1 MQRNQNRME
10 VSIMKRMMSLLMLMI
25 MLCAS
30 AIAETQPES
39 SERMMEWFAA
49 QNYQAV
55 WESMTPQM
63 QNSISVDQLTAI
75 VLQSGDFRDYS
86 LLDAN
91 EVQGYRIYA
100 YYVCQNNEY
109 IYQLTIDQSG
119 KLAGFYIQP
128 YTAPVKTDDTIH
140 TETIQLRAG
149 EADETTA
156 ILTLPEGDGPFPAV
170 ILVQGSGPSDLN
182 ESAYGIYP
190 FRDLAEGLAQSGI
203 ASIRYDKY
211 TYAHPE
217 LCTTPDFTVRTE
229 FIIDADAALS
239 ALEADSRINSV
250 FLAGHSQGGMLMP
263 RIISELGAERFHG
276 GISISGT
283 PLHLW
288 QIIYRQNMDLLS
300 GMSETDRAVYAPA
313 IEAESDRVHALQA
326 LSVNELPEE
335 TIFGLP
341 AYYLWDEC
349 QTDAAECVI
358 KNDIP
363 VLFVQGE
370 YDWQVTMNE
379 GLEAWKEL
387 IPQASFVMIPSATH
401 LLTKIDETTGT
412 QADYRAGDHVC
423 QEVIDVLASW
433 IFEQTD

>member
-1 MQRNQNRME
+1 
-10 VSIMKRMMSLLMLMI
+10 MKRMMSLLMLMI

-39 SERMMEWFAA
+39 SERMM
-49 QNYQAV
+49 
-55 WESMTPQM
+55 
-63 QNSISVDQLTAI
+63 
-75 VLQSGDFRDYS
+75 
-86 LLDAN
+86 
-91 EVQGYRIYA
+91 
-100 YYVCQNNEY
+100 
-109 IYQLTIDQSG
+109 
-119 KLAGFYIQP
+119 
-128 YTAPVKTDDTIH
+128 
-140 TETIQLRAG
+140 
-149 EADETTA
+149 
-156 ILTLPEGDGPFPAV
+156 
-170 ILVQGSGPSDLN
+170 
-182 ESAYGIYP
+182 
-190 FRDLAEGLAQSGI
+190 
-203 ASIRYDKY
+203 
-211 TYAHPE
+211 
-217 LCTTPDFTVRTE
+217 
-229 FIIDADAALS
+229 
-239 ALEADSRINSV
+239 
-250 FLAGHSQGGMLMP
+250 GMLMP
-263 RIISELGAERFHG
+263 RIISELGAERFRG

-412 QADYRAGDHVC
+412 QADYRAGDQVC